1 MVDDRHFRDCGVV
14 KDVFGSSRILTELA
28 KPFQR
33 SIMLLV
39 CPCEVREPGEIVET
53 ESFNGNYLSERCC
66 RG

>member
-1 MVDDRHFRDCGVV
+1 MIGTSATALLLKTYSVRPEF
-14 KDVFGSSRILTELA
+14 LTELA

-33 SIMLLV
+33 NIMLLV